1 MTDFEDCNTPSTEPP
16 VFYVVTRTQVRH
28 PETGALI
35 STYGILPHGYPQYAV
50 PDISTSLAFV
60 SALAQRCTT
69 CGLSPIHLHD
79 VVEDAL
85 TEVWP

>member
-1 MTDFEDCNTPSTEPP
+1 MTDFEDRTTPTEPS
-16 VFYVVTRTQVRH
+16 VLYEVTQTQVRH

-35 STYGILPHGYPQYAV
+35 PTYGILPHGYPQYAV

-60 SALAQRCTT
+60 SALARRCTA
-69 CGLSPIHLHD
+69 CGLSPIHLRD

-85 TEVWP
+85 TEVCP